1 MIPMV
6 DLKRQYARLK
16 KEIDPEK
23 ITSKTKAIIP
33 VHRFGHPADM
43 APVMD
48 IAREVL
54 SLPMF
59 PELTGEEI
67 RQAAEAI
74 RHVC

>member
-1 MIPMV
+1 
-6 DLKRQYARLK
+6 
-16 KEIDPEK
+16 
-23 ITSKTKAIIP
+23 
-33 VHRFGHPADM
+33 M